1 MYMCEF
7 VLVSKVRPNSDYTL
21 FVEFENGEKRLYD
34 VKPLFSKWQVFQQL
48 KENNLFQSVR
58 NDGGYGIVW
67 NEDIDLACDEL
78 YYNGT
83 RIVQ

>member
-1 MYMCEF
+1 MQTVAQAMCRYGERMYEF
-7 VLVSKVRPNSDYTL
+7 VLVSKVRPNPDCTL

-58 NDGGYGIVW
+58 NDGGYGTIS
-67 NEDIDLACDEL
+67 
-78 YYNGT
+78 
-83 RIVQ
+83 